1 MMILFW
7 GVILMVT
14 WASTGIGGLD
24 TILCHLLK
32 GDNVVWQVDSVED
45 YRSFVRP
52 YVAKALQEGRR
63 LIYIRF
69 AAHPP
74 VVEPNDAIRVCT
86 LDATEGF
93 ESFSTQIHN
102 IISEEGLGAYYV
114 FDCLSDLLS
123 AWATDLMIG
132 NFFKV
137 TCPYLYEL
145 DTIAYFGIL
154 RNYHAFHTIAR
165 IRETTQ
171 LLLDVYNFEGHVYVH
186 PLKVW
191 SRYSPTMF
199 LPHFQKGQ
207 EYLPLTSSIEAS
219 KLLWHISQKGLHGAT
234 RRLDYWDRL
243 FLDAEDLL
251 AMPADAA
258 PVRETVERLCRI
270 MVAREKRICELA
282 ARTLTLEDLLN
293 TKSRLIGSGF
303 IGGKT
308 AGMLIARRILLNE
321 PTANWQ
327 DRLEPHDSFYIG
339 SDVFYTYIVENG
351 WWKLFMRQKTR
362 EGYFEAGAELRERML
377 KGRFSEPI
385 RQRFQEIVEYFGQS
399 PMIVRSSSLL
409 EDSFGNAFAGKYE
422 SLFLVN
428 QCSPEER
435 QVHFEETVRRIF
447 ASMMSEDALLYRR
460 QRGLDEQDEQMAL
473 LIQRVSGAYQKSYF
487 FPTLAGVGV
496 SYNTFVWRPHL
507 DPKAGMLRLVFGL
520 GTRAV
525 NRVEDDYPQTIA
537 LDDPMIR
544 PHSGRKDAKRFSQ
557 HKVDVLD
564 ARQNALV
571 TVDLHDLL
579 REAPEIPM
587 MDVVVSR
594 DYEAEDQ
601 MRQMGRDGGPH
612 WLADFK
618 KLLSETPFA
627 EVMQSMLK
635 TLETYYAYP
644 VDVEFTANFNREG
657 QLNINLVQCRPLQTK
672 GLRANVQTPTSIAAE
687 KILLSMTGGTMGGNI
702 VQPLRCVIYVDPA
715 GYVALPQPQK
725 YELARCVG
733 KLNQRLADREKCPT
747 LLMGPGR
754 WGTSTPS
761 LGVPVSFSEINRV
774 SVLAEVAYDSDNL
787 SPDLSFGSHF
797 FQDLVE
803 SDIFYLAVYPQAE
816 GTVFKR
822 EWFFQ
827 QPNRLTEFVPEG
839 AAFEQ
844 IVRVWMPDEPISIAS
859 DLMQQKT
866 LIYRT

>member
-1 MMILFW
+1 MAN
-7 GVILMVT
+7 
-14 WASTGIGGLD
+14 WASTGITGLD
-24 TILCHLLK
+24 AALCHLLK

-45 YRSFVRP
+45 YRSYVRP
-52 YVAKALQEGRR
+52 YVARSLQEGRR
-63 LIYIRF
+63 VIYIRF
-69 AAHPP
+69 AAHEL
-74 VVEPNDAIRVCT
+74 VVEPNPAIRVCQ
-86 LDATEGF
+86 LDPTEGF
-93 ESFSTQIHN
+93 ETFSTQIHN

-132 NFFKV
+132 NFFMV

-145 DTIAYFGIL
+145 DTLAYFGIL
-154 RNYHAFHTIAR
+154 RNHHDYHTIAR

-171 LLLDVYNFEGHVYVH
+171 VLLDVYNFEGRLYVH

-191 SRYSPTMF
+191 NRYSPTMF
-199 LPHFQKGQ
+199 LPHFQKDDA
-207 EYLPLTSSIEAS
+207 YLPLTSSIEAS
-219 KLLWHISQKGLHGAT
+219 KLLWHISQKGANAAV
-234 RRLDYWDRL
+234 RRLDYWDKM
-243 FLDAEDLL
+243 FLEAENLL
-251 AMPADAA
+251 PMPTQS
-258 PVRETVERLCRI
+258 PQVRQTVERLCRI
-270 MVAREKRICELA
+270 MVAKEKRICELA
-282 ARTLTLEDLLN
+282 ARTLTLEDLMN
-293 TKSRLIGSGF
+293 IKSRLIGSGF
-303 IGGKT
+303 IGGKA
-308 AGMLIARRILLNE
+308 AGMLIARRILLND
-321 PTANWQ
+321 PADNWQ
-327 DRLEPHDSFYIG
+327 PRLEPHDSFYIG

-351 WWKLFMRQKTR
+351 WWKLFMRQKTK
-362 EGYFEAGAELRERML
+362 EGYFEAAAELRKRML

-399 PMIVRSSSLL
+399 PMIMRSSSLL
-409 EDSFGNAFAGKYE
+409 EDSFGNAFAGKYD

-428 QCSPEER
+428 QCSPDER
-435 QVHFEETVRRIF
+435 YAQFETAVRHIF
-447 ASMMSEDALLYRR
+447 ASTMSEDALTYRLN
-460 QRGLDEQDEQMAL
+460 RGLDEQDEQMAL
-473 LIQRVSGAYQKSYF
+473 LIQRVSGEYHKHYY

-537 LDDPMIR
+537 LDDPLIR

-564 ARQNALV
+564 ASQN
-571 TVDLHDLL
+571 THTSVDLHDLL
-579 REAPEIPM
+579 SELPEVQS
-587 MDVVVSR
+587 DLVVSR

-601 MRQMGRDGGPH
+601 MRQMGREDGPY

-627 EVMQSMLK
+627 ATMQSMLK

-644 VDVEFTANFNREG
+644 VDVEFTANFTQNG

-672 GLRANVQTPTSIAAE
+672 GLRANVQTPESVAPE
-687 KILLSMTGGTMGGNI
+687 KTMLSMTGGTMGGNI
-702 VQPLRCVIYVDPA
+702 SQSLACVIYVDPA

-725 YELARCVG
+725 YELARIVG
-733 KLNQRLADREKCPT
+733 KLNRLIADRDACPT

-774 SVLAEVAYDSDNL
+774 TAIAEVAYDSDNL

-803 SDIFYLAVYPQAE
+803 SDIFYLAVFPQAE
-816 GTVFKR
+816 GTVFR
-822 EWFFQ
+822 RQWFFDR
-827 QPNRLTEFVPEG
+827 PNELTRLAPE
-839 AAFEQ
+839 AAAYDS
-844 IVRVWMPDEPISIAS
+844 IVRVWKINDEKLQIVS

-866 LIYRT
+866 LIYLNS

>member
-1 MMILFW
+1 MAI
-7 GVILMVT
+7 

-24 TILCHLLK
+24 TVLCHLNM

-52 YVAKALQEGRR
+52 YVTQALHENRR
-63 LIYIRF
+63 VIYIRF
-69 AAHPP
+69 ADHAP
-74 VVEPNDAIRVCT
+74 VVEPHEAIRVCT
-86 LDATEGF
+86 LDPAEGF
-93 ESFSTQIHN
+93 ETFSTHIHN
-102 IISEEGLGAYYV
+102 IISQEGEAAFYV

-145 DTIAYFGIL
+145 DTVAYFGIL
-154 RNYHAFHTIAR
+154 RNHHDFHTIAR

-171 LLLDVYNFEGHVYVH
+171 VLLDVYNFETRLYVH

-191 SRYSPTMF
+191 NRYSPTMY
-199 LPHFQKGQ
+199 LPHYQKGDQ
-207 EYLPLTSSIEAS
+207 YLPLTSSIEAS
-219 KLLWHISQKGLHGAT
+219 KLLWHISQKSTHAAT

-243 FLDAEDLL
+243 FLEAEELL
-251 AMPADAA
+251 DMPADAP
-258 PVRETVERLCRI
+258 PVREMVARLCRL

-282 ARTLTLEDLLN
+282 AATLTLDDLIN
-293 TKSRLIGSGF
+293 IKSRLIGSGF

-308 AGMLIARRILLNE
+308 AGMLIARRILLND
-321 PTANWQ
+321 AADWK

-351 WWKLFMRQKTR
+351 WWKLFMRQKTKD
-362 EGYFEAGAELRERML
+362 GYFEAGAELHECML

-428 QCSPEER
+428 QCSPDER
-435 QVHFEETVRRIF
+435 YALFEKTVRRIF
-447 ASMMSEDALLYRR
+447 ASTMDADALAYRR

-473 LIQRVSGAYQKSYF
+473 LIQRVSGEYHKGYF
-487 FPTLAGVGV
+487 FPALAGVGV

-537 LDDPMIR
+537 LDDPQMR

-564 ARQNALV
+564 AESNAETAL
-571 TVDLHDLL
+571 DLHELL
-579 REAPEIPM
+579 REVPEARHDWI
-587 MDVVVSR
+587 VSR

-601 MRQMGRDGGPH
+601 MRQMGREGGPY
-612 WLADFK
+612 WLIDFK
-618 KLLSETPFA
+618 TLLGDTPF
-627 EVMQSMLK
+627 VRIMQSMLK
-635 TLETYYAYP
+635 TIETYYAYP
-644 VDVEFTANFNREG
+644 VDIEFTANFNMDG

-672 GLRANVQTPTSIAAE
+672 GLRANVKMPDAIDPAAV
-687 KILLSMTGGTMGGNI
+687 LLSMTGGTMGGNI
-702 VQPLRCVIYVDPA
+702 FQPLACVIYVDPA

-725 YELARCVG
+725 YEVARYVG
-733 KLNQRLADREKCPT
+733 TLNRLVADRDARPT

-774 SVLAEVAYDSDNL
+774 TALAEVAYDTDKL
-787 SPDLSFGSHF
+787 CPDLSFGSHF

-803 SDIFYLAVYPQAE
+803 SDIFYLAVFPQAE
-816 GTVFKR
+816 GTTFNR
-822 EWFFQ
+822 DWFYHN
-827 QPNRLTEFVPEG
+827 PNRLKDFVPEA
-839 AAFEQ
+839 AAFED
-844 IVRVWMPDEPISIAS
+844 IIRVWIPDGQKLHILS
-859 DLMQQKT
+859 DLMNQKSIVY
-866 LIYRT
+866 LQ

>member
-1 MMILFW
+1 M
-7 GVILMVT
+7 T
-14 WASTGIGGLD
+14 NWASTGIAGLD
-24 TILCHLLK
+24 KALCHLLK

-45 YRSFVRP
+45 YRTYARP
-52 YVAKALQEGRR
+52 YVAQALQEGRR
-63 LIYIRF
+63 VIYIRF
-69 AAHPP
+69 AAHDP
-74 VVEPNDAIRVCT
+74 VVEPNPAIRVCQ
-86 LDATEGF
+86 LDPTVGF
-93 ESFSTQIHN
+93 ETFSTQIHN

-132 NFFKV
+132 NFFMV
-137 TCPYLYEL
+137 TCPYLYEM
-145 DTIAYFGIL
+145 DTLAYFGIL
-154 RNYHAFHTIAR
+154 RNHHDYHTIAR

-171 LLLDVYNFEGHVYVH
+171 VLLDVYNFEGRLYVH

-191 SRYSPTMF
+191 NRYSPTMF
-199 LPHFQKGQ
+199 LPHFQKGN

-219 KLLWHISQKGLHGAT
+219 KLLWYISQKGANAAA
-234 RRLDYWDRL
+234 RRLDYWDKM
-243 FLDAEDLL
+243 FLEAENLL
-251 AMPADAA
+251 GL
-258 PVRETVERLCRI
+258 PVELPNVQQTIDRLCRI
-270 MVAREKRICELA
+270 MVAKEKRVCELA
-282 ARTLTLEDLLN
+282 ARTLTLEDLMN
-293 TKSRLIGSGF
+293 IKSRLIGSGF
-303 IGGKT
+303 IGGKA
-308 AGMLIARRILLNE
+308 AGMLIARRILLNC
-321 PTANWQ
+321 PDGDWQ
-327 DRLEPHDSFYIG
+327 QRLEPHDSFYIG

-351 WWKLFMRQKTR
+351 WWKLFMRQKTK
-362 EGYFEAGAELRERML
+362 EGYFEAAAELRERML

-399 PMIVRSSSLL
+399 PMIMRSSSLL

-428 QCSPEER
+428 QCSPDER
-435 QVHFEETVRRIF
+435 YAQFETAVRRIF
-447 ASMMSEDALLYRR
+447 ASTMSEDALTYRLN
-460 QRGLDEQDEQMAL
+460 RGLDEQDEQMAL
-473 LIQRVSGAYQKSYF
+473 LIQRVSGEYHKHYF

-507 DPKAGMLRLVFGL
+507 DPKAGMIRLVFGL

-537 LDDPMIR
+537 LDDPLIR

-564 ARQNALV
+564 ANRN
-571 TVDLHDLL
+571 THTSIDLHDLL
-579 REAPEIPM
+579 RQLPE
-587 MDVVVSR
+587 VQSELVVSR

-601 MRQMGRDGGPH
+601 MRQMGREGGPY

-618 KLLSETPFA
+618 KLLSETSFA
-627 EVMQSMLK
+627 ATMQLMLK
-635 TLETYYAYP
+635 TLENYYAYP
-644 VDVEFTANFNREG
+644 VDVEFTANFTTDG

-672 GLRANVQTPTSIAAE
+672 GLRANVQTPASVPLE
-687 KILLSMTGGTMGGNI
+687 KTLLSMTGGTMGGNI
-702 VQPLRCVIYVDPA
+702 SQSLACVIYVDPA

-725 YELARCVG
+725 YELARVIG
-733 KLNQRLADREKCPT
+733 KLNRLIADRDACPT

-774 SVLAEVAYDSDNL
+774 TAIAEIAYDSDNL

-803 SDIFYLAVYPQAE
+803 SDIFYLAVFPQAE
-816 GTVFKR
+816 GTVFR
-822 EWFFQ
+822 RQWFFER
-827 QPNRLTEFVPEG
+827 PNELTRLTPEA
-839 AAFEQ
+839 AAFDS
-844 IVRVWMPDEPISIAS
+844 IVRVWKTNDEKLQIVS

-866 LIYRT
+866 LIYLL

>member
-1 MMILFW
+1 MAN
-7 GVILMVT
+7 
-14 WASTGIGGLD
+14 WASTGIAGLD
-24 TILCHLLK
+24 TVLCHLLK

-45 YRSFVRP
+45 YRSYVRP
-52 YVAKALQEGRR
+52 YVAQALREGRR
-63 LIYIRF
+63 VIYIRF
-69 AAHPP
+69 AAHEPI
-74 VVEPNDAIRVCT
+74 VELNPAIRVCQ
-86 LDATEGF
+86 LDPAAGF
-93 ESFSTQIHN
+93 ETFSTQIHN

-132 NFFKV
+132 NFFMV

-145 DTIAYFGIL
+145 DTLAYFGIL
-154 RNYHAFHTIAR
+154 RNHHDYHTIAR

-171 LLLDVYNFEGHVYVH
+171 VLLDVYNFEGRLYVH

-191 SRYSPTMF
+191 NRYSPTMF
-199 LPHFQKGQ
+199 LPHFQKGDA
-207 EYLPLTSSIEAS
+207 YLPLTSSIEAS
-219 KLLWHISQKGLHGAT
+219 KLLWYISQKGANAAA
-234 RRLDYWDRL
+234 RRLDYWDKM
-243 FLDAEDLL
+243 FLEAENLL
-251 AMPADAA
+251 GMPAEL
-258 PVRETVERLCRI
+258 PTVQQTIDRLCRI
-270 MVAREKRICELA
+270 MVAKEKRICELA
-282 ARTLTLEDLLN
+282 ARTLTLEDLV
-293 TKSRLIGSGF
+293 TIKSRLIGSGF
-303 IGGKT
+303 IGGKA
-308 AGMLIARRILLNE
+308 AGMLIARRILLNH
-321 PTANWQ
+321 PDGDWQ
-327 DRLEPHDSFYIG
+327 QRLEPHDSFYIG

-351 WWKLFMRQKTR
+351 WWKLFMRQKTK
-362 EGYFEAGAELRERML
+362 EGYFEAAAELRERML

-399 PMIVRSSSLL
+399 PMIMRSSSLL

-428 QCSPEER
+428 QCSPDER
-435 QVHFEETVRRIF
+435 YAQFETAVRHIF
-447 ASMMSEDALLYRR
+447 ASTMSEDALTYRLN
-460 QRGLDEQDEQMAL
+460 RGLDDQDEQMAL
-473 LIQRVSGAYQKSYF
+473 LIQRVSGEYHKHYY

-537 LDDPMIR
+537 LDDPLIR

-564 ARQNALV
+564 ANQNAH
-571 TVDLHDLL
+571 TAVDLNDLL
-579 REAPEIPM
+579 RELPE
-587 MDVVVSR
+587 VQSELVVSR

-601 MRQMGRDGGPH
+601 MRQMGRQSRPY

-627 EVMQSMLK
+627 ATMQAMLK

-644 VDVEFTANFNREG
+644 VDVEFTANFAADG

-672 GLRANVQTPTSIAAE
+672 GLRANVQTPASIAPE
-687 KILLSMTGGTMGGNI
+687 KTLLSMTGGTMGGNI
-702 VQPLRCVIYVDPA
+702 CQPLACVIYVDPA

-725 YELARCVG
+725 YELARIVG
-733 KLNQRLADREKCPT
+733 KLNRLVADRDACPT

-774 SVLAEVAYDSDNL
+774 TAIAEVAYDSDNL

-803 SDIFYLAVYPQAE
+803 SDIFYLAVFPQAE
-816 GTVFKR
+816 GTIFR
-822 EWFFQ
+822 RQWFFER
-827 QPNRLTEFVPEG
+827 PNELTRLAPE
-839 AAFEQ
+839 AAAYDSV
-844 IVRVWMPDEPISIAS
+844 VRVWKTNGERLQIVS

-866 LIYRT
+866 LIYLL

>member
-1 MMILFW
+1 MAI
-7 GVILMVT
+7 
-14 WASTGIGGLD
+14 WASTGVAGLD
-24 TILCHLLK
+24 AVLCHLHM

-45 YRSFVRP
+45 YRNFVRP
-52 YVAKALQEGRR
+52 YVNQAIQEGRR
-63 LIYIRF
+63 LVYIRF

-74 VVEPNDAIRVCT
+74 VVEPNDVMRTCT
-86 LDATEGF
+86 LDAAEGF
-93 ESFSTQIHN
+93 ETFSTQIHN
-102 IISEEGLGAYYV
+102 IISEEGLGVFYV

-145 DTIAYFGIL
+145 DTVAYFGIL
-154 RNYHAFHTIAR
+154 RNHHDFHTIAR

-171 LLLDVYNFEGHVYVH
+171 VLLDVYNFERRLYVH

-191 SRYSPTMF
+191 NRYSPTMF
-199 LPHFQKGQ
+199 LPHYQKGDA
-207 EYLPLTSSIEAS
+207 YLPLTSSIEAS
-219 KLLWHISQKGLHGAT
+219 KLLWHISQKGTHAAA

-243 FLDAEDLL
+243 FLEAEELL
-251 AMPADAA
+251 DKPEESK

-270 MVAREKRICELA
+270 MIAREKRICDLA
-282 ARTLTLEDLLN
+282 ACMLTLEDLIN
-293 TKSRLIGSGF
+293 IKSRLIGSGF
-303 IGGKT
+303 IGGKA
-308 AGMLIARRILLNE
+308 AGMLVARRILLNE
-321 PTANWQ
+321 PGGNWHE
-327 DRLEPHDSFYIG
+327 RLEPHDSFYIG

-351 WWKLFMRQKTR
+351 WWKLFMRQKTK
-362 EGYFEAGAELRERML
+362 EGYYEAGAELKERML

-428 QCSPEER
+428 QCSPDER
-435 QVHFEETVRRIF
+435 YVLFEETVRRIF
-447 ASMMSEDALLYRR
+447 ASTMDQDALAYRR

-473 LIQRVSGAYQKSYF
+473 LVQRVSGEYHTRYF

-496 SYNTFVWRPHL
+496 SYNTFVWRPHM
-507 DPKAGMLRLVFGL
+507 DPQAGMLRLVFGL

-537 LDDPMIR
+537 LDDPLVR

-564 ARQNALV
+564 AQVNGQIAI
-571 TVDLHDLL
+571 DLHDLL
-579 REAPEIPM
+579 REVPDATHDWI
-587 MDVVVSR
+587 VSR

-601 MRQMGRDGGPH
+601 MRQLGRAGGPY

-618 KLLSETPFA
+618 TLLSNTPFA
-627 EVMQSMLK
+627 AIMQSMLK
-635 TLETYYAYP
+635 TLEKSYAYP
-644 VDVEFTANFNREG
+644 VDVEFTANFNMDG

-672 GLRANVQTPTSIAAE
+672 GLRANVQAPAVIAPE
-687 KILLSMTGGTMGGNI
+687 RVLLSMTGGTMGGNI
-702 VQPLRCVIYVDPA
+702 FQPLKCIIYVDPA
-715 GYVALPQPQK
+715 GYVALSQPQK

-733 KLNQRLADREKCPT
+733 KLNRLVADRETCPT

-774 SVLAEVAYDSDNL
+774 TVLAEVAYETDNL

-803 SDIFYLAVYPQAE
+803 SDIFYLAVFPQAD
-816 GTVFKR
+816 GTTFDHNLFYKI
-822 EWFFQ
+822 
-827 QPNRLTEFVPEG
+827 PNRLRDFVPEA
-839 AAFEQ
+839 AAFEDTL
-844 IVRVWMPDEPISIAS
+844 RVWTPSDQKLHILS
-859 DLMQQKT
+859 DLINQKT
-866 LIYRT
+866 IVYQE

>member
-1 MMILFW
+1 MS
-7 GVILMVT
+7 T
-14 WASTGIGGLD
+14 WASTGVGGLD
-24 TILCHLLK
+24 AVLCHLLK

-45 YRSFVRP
+45 YRTFVRP
-52 YVAKALQEGRR
+52 YVARALQEGRR
-63 LIYIRF
+63 VIYIRF

-74 VVEPNDAIRVCT
+74 VIEPQEEIRVCT

-93 ESFSTQIHN
+93 ETFSTEIHN

-132 NFFKV
+132 NFFMV

-145 DTIAYFGIL
+145 DTVAYFGIL
-154 RNYHAFHTIAR
+154 RNYHDFHTIAR

-171 LLLDVYNFEGHVYVH
+171 VLLDVYNFERRLYVH

-191 SRYSPTMF
+191 NRYSPTMF
-199 LPHFQKGQ
+199 LPHYQKGD
-207 EYLPLTSSIEAS
+207 EFLPLTSSIEAS
-219 KLLWHISQKGLHGAT
+219 KLLWHISQKGSHAAT

-243 FLDAEDLL
+243 FLEAEELL
-251 AMPADAA
+251 AMPSGSS
-258 PVRETVERLCRI
+258 PVRETVERLCRV
-270 MVAREKRICELA
+270 MVAKEKRICELA
-282 ARTLTLEDLLN
+282 ARTLTLEDLIN
-293 TKSRLIGSGF
+293 IKGRLIGSGF
-303 IGGKT
+303 IGGKA

-321 PTANWQ
+321 PTANWEE
-327 DRLEPHDSFYIG
+327 RLEPHDSFYIG

-351 WWKLFMRQKTR
+351 WWKLFMRQKTK
-362 EGYFEAGAELRERML
+362 EGYFEAGAELKERML

-428 QCSPEER
+428 QCSPDER
-435 QVHFEETVRRIF
+435 YAKFEETVRRIF
-447 ASMMSEDALLYRR
+447 ASTMSEDALLYRR

-473 LIQRVSGAYQKSYF
+473 LVQRVSGAYHKSYF

-507 DPKAGMLRLVFGL
+507 DPRAGMLRLVFGL

-537 LDDPMIR
+537 LDDPLIR

-564 ARQNALV
+564 AQRNALA
-571 TVDLHDLL
+571 TIDLHDLL
-579 REAPEIPM
+579 REAPEAKL
-587 MDVVVSR
+587 DVVVSR

-601 MRQMGRDGGPH
+601 MRQMGREGGPY
-612 WLADFK
+612 WLTDFK

-627 EVMQSMLK
+627 EIMQSMLK
-635 TLETYYAYP
+635 TLEHYYAYP
-644 VDVEFTANFNREG
+644 VDVEFTANYNMDG
-657 QLNINLVQCRPLQTK
+657 HLNINVVQCRPLQTK
-672 GLRANVQTPTSIAAE
+672 GLRANVQTPTAVEPA
-687 KILLSMTGGTMGGNI
+687 KTLLSMTGGTMGGNI
-702 VQPLRCVIYVDPA
+702 SQPLSCIIYIDPA

-733 KLNQRLADREKCPT
+733 KLNRLIVDRDKCPT

-774 SVLAEVAYDSDNL
+774 TALAEVAYESDNL
-787 SPDLSFGSHF
+787 CPDLSFGSHF

-803 SDIFYLAVYPQAE
+803 SDIFYLAVFPQAE
-816 GTVFKR
+816 GTVFQR
-822 EWFFQ
+822 QWFYE
-827 QPNRLTEFVPEG
+827 QPNRLTQLVPEA
-839 AAFEQ
+839 AAFEP
-844 IVRVWMPDEPISIAS
+844 IIRVWMPDDASLQIVS
-859 DLMQQKT
+859 DLLQQKT
-866 LIYRT
+866 LVYRK

>member
-1 MMILFW
+1 MAN
-7 GVILMVT
+7 
-14 WASTGIGGLD
+14 WASTGIPGLD
-24 TILCHLLK
+24 TALCHLLK

-45 YRSFVRP
+45 YRSYVRP
-52 YVAKALQEGRR
+52 YVARALQEGRR
-63 LIYIRF
+63 IIYIRF
-69 AAHPP
+69 AAHEP
-74 VVEPNDAIRVCT
+74 VVEPNPAIRVCP
-86 LDATEGF
+86 LDPTEGF
-93 ESFSTQIHN
+93 ETFSTAIHN

-132 NFFKV
+132 NFFMV

-145 DTIAYFGIL
+145 DTLAYFGIL
-154 RNYHAFHTIAR
+154 RNHHDYHTIAR

-171 LLLDVYNFEGHVYVH
+171 VLLDVYNFEGRLYVH

-191 SRYSPTMF
+191 NRYAPTMF
-199 LPHFQKGQ
+199 LPHFQRGS
-207 EYLPLTSSIEAS
+207 EYLPVTSSIEAS
-219 KLLWHISQKGLHGAT
+219 KLLWHISQKGANVAS
-234 RRLDYWDRL
+234 RRLDYWDKM
-243 FLDAEDLL
+243 FLEAENLL
-251 AMPADAA
+251 GMPKQL
-258 PVRETVERLCRI
+258 PNVQQTIERLCRI
-270 MVAREKRICELA
+270 MVAKEKRICELA
-282 ARTLTLEDLLN
+282 ARTLTLEDLV
-293 TKSRLIGSGF
+293 TIKSRLIGSGF
-303 IGGKT
+303 IGGKA
-308 AGMLIARRILLNE
+308 AGMLIARRILLND
-321 PTANWQ
+321 PDGDWQ
-327 DRLEPHDSFYIG
+327 NRLEPHDSFYIG

-351 WWKLFMRQKTR
+351 WWKLFMRQKTK
-362 EGYFEAGAELRERML
+362 EGYFEAAAELKERML

-385 RQRFQEIVEYFGQS
+385 RQRLQEIVEYFGQS
-399 PMIVRSSSLL
+399 PMIMRSSSLL

-428 QCSPEER
+428 QCSPDER
-435 QVHFEETVRRIF
+435 YAQFETAMRHIF
-447 ASMMSEDALLYRR
+447 ASTMSEDALTYRLN
-460 QRGLDEQDEQMAL
+460 RGLDEQDEQMAL
-473 LIQRVSGAYQKSYF
+473 LIQRVSGEYHKHYY

-537 LDDPMIR
+537 LDDPLIR

-564 ARQNALV
+564 AAQNAHAA
-571 TVDLHDLL
+571 VDLHDLL
-579 REAPEIPM
+579 REIP
-587 MDVVVSR
+587 DVQSELVVSR

-601 MRQMGRDGGPH
+601 MRQMGRDGGTY

-627 EVMQSMLK
+627 QTMQAMLK

-644 VDVEFTANFNREG
+644 VDVEFTANFTADGR
-657 QLNINLVQCRPLQTK
+657 LNINLVQCRPLQTK
-672 GLRANVQTPTSIAAE
+672 GLRANVQTPASIAPE
-687 KILLSMTGGTMGGNI
+687 KTLLSMTGGTMGGNI
-702 VQPLRCVIYVDPA
+702 SQPLACVIYVDPA

-725 YELARCVG
+725 YELARIIG
-733 KLNQRLADREKCPT
+733 KLNRLIADRDACPT

-774 SVLAEVAYDSDNL
+774 TAIAEVAYDSDNL

-803 SDIFYLAVYPQAE
+803 SDIFYLAVFPQAD
-816 GTVFKR
+816 GTVFR
-822 EWFFQ
+822 RQWFFER
-827 QPNRLTEFVPEG
+827 PNALTQLVPEA
-839 AAFEQ
+839 AAFESILRVWKTNGEKLQ
-844 IVRVWMPDEPISIAS
+844 IVS
-859 DLMQQKT
+859 DLLQQKT
-866 LIYRT
+866 LIYLT

>member
-1 MMILFW
+1 MA
-7 GVILMVT
+7 T
-14 WASTGIGGLD
+14 WASTGISGLD
-24 TILCHLLK
+24 TVLCHLLK

-45 YRSFVRP
+45 YRAFVRP
-52 YVAKALQEGRR
+52 YVSRALQEGRR
-63 LIYIRF
+63 VIYIRF
-69 AAHPP
+69 AEHPP
-74 VVEPNDAIRVCT
+74 VIDNTEHIRVCT
-86 LDATEGF
+86 LDPTQGF
-93 ESFSTQIHN
+93 ETFSTEIHN

-132 NFFKV
+132 NFFMV

-145 DTIAYFGIL
+145 DTVAYFGIL
-154 RNYHAFHTIAR
+154 RNHHAFHTIAR

-171 LLLDVYNFEGHVYVH
+171 VLLDVYRFEGRVYVH

-191 SRYSPTMF
+191 NRYSPTMF
-199 LPHFQKGQ
+199 LPHFQKAD

-219 KLLWHISQKGLHGAT
+219 KLLWHISQKGIHGAA

-243 FLDAEDLL
+243 FLDAEELL
-251 AMPADAA
+251 AMPSDSKM
-258 PVRETVERLCRI
+258 VREMVERLCRI

-282 ARTLTLEDLLN
+282 ARTLTLEDLIN
-293 TKSRLIGSGF
+293 IKSRLIGSGF
-303 IGGKT
+303 IGGKA
-308 AGMLIARRILLNE
+308 AGMLIARRILLND
-321 PTANWQ
+321 PTGNWQ
-327 DRLEPHDSFYIG
+327 QRLEPHDSFYIG

-351 WWKLFMRQKTR
+351 WWKLFMRQKTK
-362 EGYFEAGAELRERML
+362 EGYFEAAAELKERML

-428 QCSPEER
+428 QCSPDER
-435 QVHFEETVRRIF
+435 QAHFEETVRRIF
-447 ASMMSEDALLYRR
+447 GSTMGEDALLYRR

-473 LIQRVSGAYQKSYF
+473 LIQRVSGAYQKHYF

-537 LDDPMIR
+537 LDDPLIR

-564 ARQNALV
+564 AQQNTLASI
-571 TVDLHDLL
+571 DLHDLL
-579 REAPEIPM
+579 QQAPQARLDLI
-587 MDVVVSR
+587 VSR

-601 MRQMGRDGGPH
+601 MRLMGRNPGSY
-612 WLADFK
+612 WLVDFK
-618 KLLSETPFA
+618 ALLSNSPFV
-627 EVMQSMLK
+627 EIMQSMLK

-644 VDVEFTANFNREG
+644 VDVEFTANFTMDG

-672 GLRANVQTPTSIAAE
+672 GLRANVQTPSSIDHD

-702 VQPLRCVIYVDPA
+702 FQPLECIIYVDPA

-725 YELARCVG
+725 YELARCIG
-733 KLNQRLADREKCPT
+733 KLNRLVADRDNCPT

-774 SVLAEVAYDSDNL
+774 TALAEVAYDDDNL

-803 SDIFYLAVYPQAE
+803 SDIFYLAVFPQAE
-816 GTVFKR
+816 NTVFKR
-822 EWFFQ
+822 DCFFE
-827 QPNRLTEFVPEG
+827 QPSSLSQLIPEA
-839 AAFEQ
+839 AAFERV
-844 IVRVWMPDEPISIAS
+844 IRVWMPDEPIQIAS

-866 LIYRT
+866 LIYRK

>member
-1 MMILFW
+1 MA
-7 GVILMVT
+7 T

-24 TILCHLLK
+24 AVLCHLHK

-45 YRSFVRP
+45 YRNFVRP
-52 YVAKALQEGRR
+52 YVTRALQEGRR
-63 LIYIRF
+63 IIYIRF

-74 VVEPNDAIRVCT
+74 VVEPNDTVRLCT

-93 ESFSTQIHN
+93 ELFSTQIHN

-145 DTIAYFGIL
+145 DTLAYFGIL
-154 RNYHAFHTIAR
+154 RNHHDFHTIAR

-171 LLLDVYNFEGHVYVH
+171 VLLDVYNFERRLYVH

-191 SRYSPTMF
+191 NRYSPTMF
-199 LPHFQKGQ
+199 LPHYQKGD

-219 KLLWHISQKGLHGAT
+219 KLLWHISQKGTNPAA
-234 RRLDYWDRL
+234 RRMDYWDRL
-243 FLDAEDLL
+243 FLDAEELL
-251 AMPADAA
+251 EMPAESI
-258 PVRETVERLCRI
+258 PVREMVERLCRV
-270 MVAREKRICELA
+270 MVAREKRICDLA
-282 ARTLTLEDLLN
+282 AQTLTLDDLIN
-293 TKSRLIGSGF
+293 IKSRLIGSGF
-303 IGGKT
+303 IGGKA
-308 AGMLIARRILLNE
+308 AGMLVARRILLND
-321 PTANWQ
+321 TADDWQ
-327 DRLEPHDSFYIG
+327 ERLEPHDSFYIG

-351 WWKLFMRQKTR
+351 WWKLFMRQKTK
-362 EGYFEAGAELRERML
+362 EGYYEAASELRERML

-428 QCSPEER
+428 QCNPDER
-435 QVHFEETVRRIF
+435 YSLFEETVRRIF
-447 ASMMSEDALLYRR
+447 ASTMNEDALTYRR

-473 LIQRVSGAYQKSYF
+473 LIQRVSGAYHKHYF

-507 DPKAGMLRLVFGL
+507 DPKAGMIRLVFGL

-537 LDDPMIR
+537 LDDPLIR

-557 HKVDVLD
+557 HKVDILD
-564 ARQNALV
+564 AQTNAPA
-571 TVDLHDLL
+571 TIDLHDLL
-579 REAPEIPM
+579 REVPDAMHDWI
-587 MDVVVSR
+587 VSR

-601 MRQMGRDGGPH
+601 MRQLGRPGGTY

-618 KLLSETPFA
+618 TLLSETPFA
-627 EVMQSMLK
+627 RIMRSMLK
-635 TLETYYAYP
+635 TLERYYAYP
-644 VDVEFTANFNREG
+644 VDVEFTANFTMDG
-657 QLNINLVQCRPLQTK
+657 LLNINLVQCRPLQTK
-672 GLRANVQTPTSIAAE
+672 GLRANVQMPAEFTPDKT
-687 KILLSMTGGTMGGNI
+687 LLSMTGGTMGGNI
-702 VQPLRCVIYVDPA
+702 YQPLKCIIYVDPA
-715 GYVALPQPQK
+715 GYVSLPQPQK

-733 KLNQRLADREKCPT
+733 KLNRLVADREACPT

-774 SVLAEVAYDSDNL
+774 TALAEVAYDSDNL
-787 SPDLSFGSHF
+787 CPDLSFGSHF

-803 SDIFYLAVYPQAE
+803 TDIFYLAVFPQADD
-816 GTVFKR
+816 TIFKR
-822 EWFFQ
+822 NWFYQ
-827 QPNRLTEFVPEG
+827 KPNNLLRIVPE
-839 AAFEQ
+839 AVVFDD
-844 IVRVWMPDEPISIAS
+844 IIRVWMPEDESVHILS

-866 LIYRT
+866 VIYQD